1 MNPFTVFLS
10 SMEANH
16 TGATAIGFK
25 RHIVTVNSF
34 IGCAPMKPLPIEFE
48 PNASFCY
55 RLARYHL
62 LPELAQEPEALSG
75 EPFKLNPVIYR
86 VLSRYLTEAQMG
98 LSYPARDA
106 EGKMHQVGAT
116 IRFFVSLR
124 AKRGPESPFVW
135 LGQSGMYR
143 LKSSTELTEEAAE
156 DVDEAIEEQG
166 EVEFNGWIYAFTFPA
181 IKRKNEPFPIKVGL
195 TSAADVETRVL
206 GQCKGAGFFEKP
218 EILDRWQ
225 VKRVSQVEDAIHAV
239 LKARGRWKEDAP
251 GDEWF
256 ITTVDEVQSIDDF
269 IGA

>member
-1 MNPFTVFLS
+1 
-10 SMEANH
+10 
-16 TGATAIGFK
+16 
-25 RHIVTVNSF
+25 
-34 IGCAPMKPLPIEFE
+34 
-48 PNASFCY
+48 
-55 RLARYHL
+55 
-62 LPELAQEPEALSG
+62 
-75 EPFKLNPVIYR
+75 
-86 VLSRYLTEAQMG
+86 
-98 LSYPARDA
+98 
-106 EGKMHQVGAT
+106 MHQVGAT

-156 DVDEAIEEQG
+156 DVDEAIEDRG

-256 ITTVDEVQSIDDF
+256 ITTVDEVQSIVDF